1 MGLDRRT
8 VWAASAD
15 KVTPPCVRAV
25 ALTHKESILFMQ
37 RLAALERNGIADG
50 PIKAQY
56 EQVFLDMLYTMCTT
70 PRPDAPEVRSLHTC
84 SALIRL
90 SVRCLQSKQRRQ

>member
-1 MGLDRRT
+1 
-8 VWAASAD
+8 
-15 KVTPPCVRAV
+15 
-25 ALTHKESILFMQ
+25 MQ

-70 PRPDAPEVRSLHTC
+70 PRPDAPEVRMTIYKMCC
-84 SALIRL
+84 SSVGPKGQPGGGGQTTVL
-90 SVRCLQSKQRRQ
+90 SEMGAVSPAP

>member
-1 MGLDRRT
+1 MGSVALTEDPLSLRT
-8 VWAASAD
+8 
-15 KVTPPCVRAV
+15 V

-70 PRPDAPEVRSLHTC
+70 PRPDAPEVRDCREQVAPHLDRPAS
-84 SALIRL
+84 
-90 SVRCLQSKQRRQ
+90 

>member
-1 MGLDRRT
+1 
-8 VWAASAD
+8 
-15 KVTPPCVRAV
+15 
-25 ALTHKESILFMQ
+25 MQ

-70 PRPDAPEVRSLHTC
+70 PRPDAPEVRATPHKGLPLNTGLTAGPISFHCKAAVASPAT
-84 SALIRL
+84 
-90 SVRCLQSKQRRQ
+90 

>member
-1 MGLDRRT
+1 
-8 VWAASAD
+8 
-15 KVTPPCVRAV
+15 
-25 ALTHKESILFMQ
+25 MQ

-70 PRPDAPEVRSLHTC
+70 PRPDAPEVRDPE
-84 SALIRL
+84 LID
-90 SVRCLQSKQRRQ
+90 SVSKARHIF